1 MRGRVSPGRK
11 LRRLLKSCM
20 EGVPVAAVERA
31 LVVVRELS
39 PVHGGIVVMLVGEA
53 AA

>member
-1 MRGRVSPGRK
+1 MRGRVSPGRQ

-20 EGVPVAAVERA
+20 EGVPVAVERA